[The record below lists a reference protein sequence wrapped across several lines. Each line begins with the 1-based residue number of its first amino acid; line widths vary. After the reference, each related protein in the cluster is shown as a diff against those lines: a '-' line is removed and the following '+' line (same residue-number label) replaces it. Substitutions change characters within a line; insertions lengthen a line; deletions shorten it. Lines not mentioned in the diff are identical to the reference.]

1 MSSAEAPMLIDQ
13 IKARMFQAIKSGAH
27 VEKEILRVAVGE
39 ITTDAA
45 RAGRQGN
52 DEEALTILRKLSKS
66 NEETLAATTDA
77 EKRAVLS
84 QEIEILAT
92 YLPKSL
98 SVPEIVQALAPV
110 APQIKAAGNDGQA
123 TGVAMKQ
130 LKSAG
135 LTVNGKDVGL
145 AIKELR
151 KAE

>member
-1 MSSAEAPMLIDQ
+1 MLIDQ
-13 IKARMFQAIKSGAH
+13 IKARMFQAIKAGAH

-52 DEEALTILRKLSKS
+52 DEEAMAILRKLLKS
-66 NEETLAATTDA
+66 NEETLASTTD
-77 EKRAVLS
+77 EQKRAVLT
-84 QEIEILAT
+84 QEMEILAT

-98 SVPEIVQALAPV
+98 SVDEIVQALAPV
-110 APQIKAAGNDGQA
+110 AGPIKAAGNDGQA
-123 TGVAMKQ
+123 TGIAMKQ

>member
-1 MSSAEAPMLIDQ
+1 MLIDQ
-13 IKARMFQAIKSGAH
+13 IKARMFQAIKAGAQ

-45 RAGRQGN
+45 RPGRQGT
-52 DEEALTILRKLSKS
+52 DEEALGILRKLLKS
-66 NEETLAATTDA
+66 NEETLASTTDA
-77 EKRAVLS
+77 GKRAVLT
-84 QEIEILAT
+84 QEMEILAT

-98 SVPEIVQALAPV
+98 TVDEIVRALAPV
-110 APQIKAAGNDGQA
+110 TAQIKAAGNDGQA
-123 TGVAMKQ
+123 TGVAMKL
-130 LKSAG
+130 LKTEG

>member
-1 MSSAEAPMLIDQ
+1 MLIDQ
-13 IKARMFQAIKSGAH
+13 IKARMFQAIKSGAT

-45 RAGRQGN
+45 RPGRQGN
-52 DEEALTILRKLSKS
+52 DEEAIAILRKLLKS
-66 NEETLAATTDA
+66 NEETLASTTDA
-77 EKRAVLS
+77 ENRAVLT
-84 QEIEILAT
+84 QEMEVLAT

-98 SVPEIVQALAPV
+98 SVDEIVQALV
-110 APQIKAAGNDGQA
+110 AVTAQIKAAGNDGQA
-123 TGVAMKQ
+123 TGIAMKQ

-135 LTVNGKDVGL
+135 LIVNGKDVGL

>member
-1 MSSAEAPMLIDQ
+1 MLIDQ
-13 IKARMFQAIKSGAH
+13 IKARMFQAIKSGAQ

-45 RAGRQGN
+45 RPGRQGN
-52 DEEALTILRKLSKS
+52 DEEALAILRKLLKS

-77 EKRAVLS
+77 DKRAVLTT
-84 QEIEILAT
+84 EIEILAT
-92 YLPKSL
+92 YLPQSL
-98 SVPEIVQALAPV
+98 SVDEIVKALAVV

-135 LTVNGKDVGL
+135 LVVNGKDVGA
-145 AIKELR
+145 AIKQLR